1 MTTPMITGDERQ
13 LGGARPPRDRSDAF
27 LTIARENIITAEGFA
42 LLPNAVVD
50 QHFVRRKR
58 HNRLMSLVLEDP
70 TRIGVGIDEST
81 ALVVH
86 PDGRW
91 SVLGESVAVVYD
103 ARQSTVTPAAAPV
116 LGATGL
122 RVHVLPAGS
131 SFDPKA
137 GVAALAA
144 N

>member
-1 MTTPMITGDERQ
+1 MTTPMITGDERH
-13 LGGARPPRDRSDAF
+13 LGGRRPPRDSSDAF
-27 LTIARENIITAEGFA
+27 LTIARENIITSEGFA
-42 LLPNAVVD
+42 LLPNAIVD

-86 PDGRW
+86 PDGGW

-103 ARQSTVTPAAAPV
+103 ARHSTVTPAAAPA

-122 RVHVLPAGS
+122 TVHVLPAGS
-131 SFDPKA
+131 SFNPST
-137 GVAALAA
+137 GVAALPV